1 MPKSN
6 FVRFCGKFKLGNIV
20 QEERREHPRRA
31 AILNANLV
39 VESSGTFPEL
49 ECQVET
55 IDISWGG
62 LSVRL
67 KNDKQSIAFEPGRA
81 FVLRGQKVRLVMS
94 DSGVALW
101 GDVVRVDPATLLM
114 AVSIS
119 KVSHVDFWR
128 SLCEDG
134 LVERQVV

>member
-1 MPKSN
+1 M
-6 FVRFCGKFKLGNIV
+6 
-20 QEERREHPRRA
+20 QEERREHPRRE
-31 AILNANLV
+31 AILDANLV
-39 VESSGTFPEL
+39 VESGECIGEL

-67 KNDKQSIAFEPGRA
+67 KNDKKSVAFEPGQA
-81 FVLRGQKVRLVMS
+81 FGLKGQKVRLIMS
-94 DSGVALW
+94 ENGVALW

-119 KVSHVDFWR
+119 KVSHVEFWR

-134 LVERQVV
+134 LVERQIV